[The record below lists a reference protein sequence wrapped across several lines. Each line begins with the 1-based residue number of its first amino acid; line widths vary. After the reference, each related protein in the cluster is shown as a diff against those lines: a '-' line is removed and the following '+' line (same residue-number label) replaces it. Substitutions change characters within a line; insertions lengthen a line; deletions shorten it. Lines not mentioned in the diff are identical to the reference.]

1 MTQVWVQ
8 IISGNKLQDFVNEL
22 SKNEDLI
29 QLKKEINEFSE
40 KFEFYESYEE

>member
-1 MTQVWVQ
+1 
-8 IISGNKLQDFVNEL
+8 VNEL

-40 KFEFYESYEE
+40 KFEFYEE